1 MEQQDGADQMHPDP
15 CIPTAASPAS
25 ASPGPMASQTAPAE
39 DYTVSDLFI
48 SYRKTNHSEAAGD
61 AARWCRSNAPRSL
74 HPLHA
79 SPRLPAAAAAGLR
92 GSAPQLCC
100 AGGAD
105 QIGADQPNLMMMM
118 MD

>member
-1 MEQQDGADQMHPDP
+1 M
-15 CIPTAASPAS
+15 
-25 ASPGPMASQTAPAE
+25 
-39 DYTVSDLFI
+39 DYYVSDLFI

-61 AARWCRSNAPRSL
+61 ADFWCRSNAPRSL

-79 SPRLPAAAAAGLR
+79 SPRLPAAAAAGQR

-105 QIGADQPNLMMMM
+105 GSVPINPFLMMMTM